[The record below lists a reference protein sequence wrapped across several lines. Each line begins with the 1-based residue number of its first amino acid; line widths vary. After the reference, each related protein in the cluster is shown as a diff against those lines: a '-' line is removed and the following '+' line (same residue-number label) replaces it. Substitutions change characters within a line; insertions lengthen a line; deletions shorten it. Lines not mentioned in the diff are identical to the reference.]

1 MAIAFDISIIDDL
14 GTPNQRCG
22 PASAPGGVFG
32 CSQPTSTTVPS
43 TNSLVNSFANSNT
56 AFLNAFATAYVK
68 MTTVGYG
75 VPANIYGATSS
86 GKLGTI
92 TAINLTTC

>member
-1 MAIAFDISIIDDL
+1 MAIQYDISIINDL

-22 PASAPGGVFG
+22 PGTTG
-32 CSQPTSTTVPS
+32 CTQPTSTTVPS
-43 TNSLVNSFANSNT
+43 TSALVNSFANSNT
-56 AFLNAFATAYVK
+56 AFLNAFASSYAK

-75 VPANIYGATSS
+75 VPANVDGATST

-92 TAINLTTC
+92 TAIDLTTC